1 MKFDIITI
9 FPESLK
15 GYFNSSILGRAKKD
29 KKIEINLHNLRDFA
43 EDKHKKTDDKSY
55 GGGPGMVMKIEPIL
69 KAMVNILSIKSKIS
83 NGAQNKLEHKT
94 STIFKKTKI
103 ILFSPSGKQFT
114 QKMARDWAKKYDN
127 LIMICGRYEGV
138 DERVKKILRACL
150 PVGRAEEISI
160 GPYILTGGELPAA
173 VVADAVARHI
183 PNVLGKEESLEEE
196 RGMSGFPVYTK
207 PEVFEFKGKKYSAP
221 KVLLSGHHEKIK
233 NWREKNSKKF
243 NF

>member
-1 MKFDIITI
+1 MRFDIITI

-15 GYFNSSILGRAKKD
+15 GYFNSSILGRAQED
-29 KKIEINLHNLRDFA
+29 KKIETNLHNLRDFA
-43 EDKHKKTDDKSY
+43 EDKHKKTDDKPY
-55 GGGPGMVMKIEPIL
+55 GGEPGMVMKIEPIALAIGSIL
-69 KAMVNILSIKSKIS
+69 KSNLKSQIS
-83 NGAQNKLEHKT
+83 KL
-94 STIFKKTKI
+94 KKTKI

-114 QKMARDWAKKYDN
+114 QKMAKDWAKKYDN

-138 DERVKKILRACL
+138 DERVKKVIKNLKL
-150 PVGRAEEISI
+150 KIENLSI

-207 PEVFEFKGKKYSAP
+207 PEVFEFKGKKFKVP
-221 KVLLSGHHEKIK
+221 KVLLSGHHIKIK
-233 NWREKNSKKF
+233 NWREKHSKKF
-243 NF
+243 F

>member
-1 MKFDIITI
+1 MNFHIITI
-9 FPESLK
+9 FPESLR

-43 EDKHKKTDDKSY
+43 EDKHKKMDDKSF
-55 GGGPGMVMKIEPIL
+55 GGGPGMVMKAEPIVG
-69 KAMVNILSIKSKIS
+69 AVSSIIKLTTK
-83 NGAQNKLEHKT
+83 NKKL
-94 STIFKKTKI
+94 KI
-103 ILFSPSGKQFT
+103 ILFSPTEKQFT
-114 QKMARDWAKKYDN
+114 QKMAKDWAKKYDN
-127 LIMICGRYEGV
+127 LIMICGRYEGI
-138 DERVKKILRACL
+138 DARVKKALN
-150 PVGRAEEISI
+150 AEEISI

-207 PEVFEFKGKKYSAP
+207 PEVFELKGKKFKVP

-233 NWREKNSKKF
+233 NWREKNSKNF

>member
-1 MKFDIITI
+1 MRFDIITI
-9 FPESLK
+9 FPESLRV
-15 GYFNSSILGRAKKD
+15 YLNSSILGRAQKD
-29 KKIEINLHNLRDFA
+29 KKIEINLHNLRNFA
-43 EDKHKKTDDKSY
+43 EDKHKKTDDKSF
-55 GGGPGMVMKIEPIL
+55 GGGPGMVMKAEPVVG
-69 KAMVNILSIKSKIS
+69 AVSSIIKLTTK
-83 NGAQNKLEHKT
+83 NKKL
-94 STIFKKTKI
+94 KI
-103 ILFSPSGKQFT
+103 ILFSPTGKQFT
-114 QKMARDWAKKYDN
+114 QKMAKDWAKKYDN

-138 DERVKKILRACL
+138 DARVKKALN
-150 PVGRAEEISI
+150 AEEISI

-173 VVADAVARHI
+173 VVIDAVARHI

>member
-15 GYFNSSILGRAKKD
+15 GYFNSSILGRAQKD

-138 DERVKKILRACL
+138 DARVKKALK
-150 PVGRAEEISI
+150 AEEISI

-196 RGMSGFPVYTK
+196 RRMSGFPVYTK
-207 PEVFEFKGKKYSAP
+207 PEVFELKGKKFKVP
-221 KVLLSGHHEKIK
+221 KVLLSGHHKKIK
-233 NWREKNSKKF
+233 NWREKNSKKV
-243 NF
+243 

>member
-1 MKFDIITI
+1 MNFHIITI
-9 FPESLK
+9 FPESLR

-43 EDKHKKTDDKSY
+43 EDKHKKMDDKSF
-55 GGGPGMVMKIEPIL
+55 GGGPGMVMKAEPIVG
-69 KAMVNILSIKSKIS
+69 AVSSIIKLTTK
-83 NGAQNKLEHKT
+83 NKKL
-94 STIFKKTKI
+94 KI
-103 ILFSPSGKQFT
+103 ILFSPTGKQFT
-114 QKMARDWAKKYDN
+114 QKMAKDWAKKYDN

-138 DERVKKILRACL
+138 DARVKKALN
-150 PVGRAEEISI
+150 AEEISI

-207 PEVFEFKGKKYSAP
+207 PEVFELKGKKFKVP

-233 NWREKNSKKF
+233 NWRGKHSKKF

>member
-15 GYFNSSILGRAKKD
+15 GYFNSSILGRAQKD
-29 KKIEINLHNLRDFA
+29 KKIEINLHNLRNFA
-43 EDKHKKTDDKSY
+43 EDKHKKVDDKPY
-55 GGGPGMVMKIEPIL
+55 GGGPGMVMKIEPIVKTIL
-69 KAMVNILSIKSKIS
+69 KIKPASPAGRS
-83 NGAQNKLEHKT
+83 NLGN
-94 STIFKKTKI
+94 SKI
-103 ILFSPSGKQFT
+103 ILFSPAGKQFT

-138 DERVKKILRACL
+138 DARVKKALN
-150 PVGRAEEISI
+150 AEEISI

-173 VVADAVARHI
+173 VVADAVSRHI

-207 PEVFEFKGKKYSAP
+207 PEIFEFKDKKYIVP
-221 KVLLSGHHEKIK
+221 KVLLSGHHIKIK
-233 NWREKNSKKF
+233 NWREKHSKKF
-243 NF
+243 FKEKFNFKIIQQ